1 MTDTRLLIINMA
13 ILAGIFLLG
22 LLAKIFP
29 RNGGKARSRN

>member
-13 ILAGIFLLG
+13 ILGGIFLLG

-29 RNGGKARSRN
+29 RNGGRTRSRH

>member
-13 ILAGIFLLG
+13 ILAGIVLLG

-29 RNGGKARSRN
+29 RNGGRARSRN